1 MAAPLRRADR
11 PLLTAVERSLASA
24 NLLASPTTLVVGVS
38 GGPDSV
44 CLLHLLT
51 RIALKRP
58 LTLFA
63 AHLDHGLRG
72 REGEEDAEAVSDL
85 CRELDVP
92 CIIGSHSVP
101 AYRAAH
107 PDAVSSIEAAARE
120 VRYAFFASVA
130 QQTGA
135 DVVAV
140 AHTADD
146 QSETV
151 LLHLIRGAGISGLG
165 GMSELTAW
173 QSTTGTLHVLR
184 PLLNIPRAQTHDYCR
199 RHRLPSRVDS
209 SNADLRYTR
218 NRIRLETLPAL
229 RAINPSVDTAL
240 QRLASLARDDERY
253 LLAQTDALWPLLAK
267 VHEDGVRLDKRGLK
281 RQPAA
286 LQRRVIQRASQTLT
300 GSAEGLELA
309 HVDAALAL
317 LSATPGKHVPLN
329 ASIVASA
336 AYNELWLTQSR
347 TVAGEKLAIAEPKA
361 FAIPGTTEWGAWKLH
376 SLVHEG
382 AYLPSHT
389 DALHAYLDALKA
401 GGPLRV
407 RARRPGDRYRP
418 LGMDG
423 PQKLQDL
430 LVNQRIPRPLR
441 DLVPVVVAGKEIL
454 WLAGHRVTE
463 EAKVRP
469 ETAATLEIVA
479 EPCTADAQ
487 ALLRIWQP

>member
-1 MAAPLRRADR
+1 MAAPQRRADR
-11 PLLTAVERSLASA
+11 PLLTAIERSLASA
-24 NLLASPTTLVVGVS
+24 NLLASPATLVVGVS

-51 RIALKRP
+51 RIALKRS
-58 LTLFA
+58 LTLVA

-101 AYRAAH
+101 AYRTAH

-135 DVVAV
+135 GVVAV

-146 QSETV
+146 QAETV
-151 LLHLIRGAGISGLG
+151 LLHLLRGAGISGLG

-173 QSTTGTLHVLR
+173 QSTTGMLRVLR

-253 LLAQTDALWPLLAK
+253 LLAQTDALWPLLAT
-267 VHEDGVRLDKRGLK
+267 VHEDGVYLDKRGLK

-286 LQRRVIQRASQTLT
+286 LQRRIIQRAYQTLT

-317 LSATPGKHVPLN
+317 LSATPGKHVLLN
-329 ASIVASA
+329 AGIVASA
-336 AYNELWLTQSR
+336 TYNELWLTQGR
-347 TVAGEKLAIAEPKA
+347 TVAGEKFAIAEPKA
-361 FAIPGTTEWGAWKLH
+361 FAVPGTTEWGAWKLH
-376 SLVHEG
+376 SRVHEG

-389 DALHAYLDALKA
+389 DALHAYLDAHKA
-401 GGPLRV
+401 SGPLRV

-469 ETAATLEIVA
+469 ETAATLEIIA

-487 ALLRIWQP
+487 ALLRIWQG

>member
-11 PLLTAVERSLASA
+11 PLLTAIERSLASA
-24 NLLASPTTLVVGVS
+24 NLLASPATLVVGVS

-51 RIALKRP
+51 RIALKHP
-58 LTLFA
+58 LTLVT

-92 CIIGSHSVP
+92 CIIEAHSVP
-101 AYRAAH
+101 EYRAAH
-107 PDAVSSIEAAARE
+107 LDAVSSIEAAARE

-135 DVVAV
+135 GVVAV

-146 QSETV
+146 QAETV
-151 LLHLIRGAGISGLG
+151 LLHLLRGAGISGLG

-173 QSTTGTLHVLR
+173 QSTTGMLRVLR

-218 NRIRLETLPAL
+218 NRIRLETLPVL

-240 QRLASLARDDERY
+240 QRLASLARDDEGY
-253 LLAQTDALWPLLAK
+253 MLAQTDALWPLLAT
-267 VHEDGVRLDKRGLK
+267 VHEDGVCLDKRGLK

-286 LQRRVIQRASQTLT
+286 LQRRIIQRAYQTLM

-317 LSATPGKHVPLN
+317 LSAAPGKHVPLN
-329 ASIVASA
+329 AGIVASA
-336 AYNELWLTQSR
+336 AYNELWLTQGR
-347 TVAGEKLAIAEPKA
+347 TVAGEKTAIAGPKA
-361 FAIPGTTEWGAWKLH
+361 FAVPGTTEWGAWKLH
-376 SLVHEG
+376 SRVHEG

-389 DALHAYLDALKA
+389 DALHAYLDAHKA
-401 GGPLRV
+401 SGPLRV

-469 ETAATLEIVA
+469 ETAATLEIIA

-487 ALLRIWQP
+487 ALLRIWQA